1 MNTPFYPENY
11 DIIEGCKVYTF
22 YVEPMYKAGKDV
34 YPKKPRRTIASA
46 IKAAEDSFCTAVA
59 KLITSSRRRTA
70 LPDPEDR
77 SCLHTA
83 LRNICNDKF
92 LFLHLKT
99 AERIRPLRCF
109 FVV

>member
-46 IKAAEDSFCTAVA
+46 IKAARYTPFM
-59 KLITSSRRRTA
+59 
-70 LPDPEDR
+70 
-77 SCLHTA
+77 
-83 LRNICNDKF
+83 
-92 LFLHLKT
+92 
-99 AERIRPLRCF
+99 
-109 FVV
+109 

>member
-11 DIIEGCKVYTF
+11 DIIEGFKVYTF

-59 KLITSSRRRTA
+59 KLITSSRRRNA
-70 LPDPEDR
+70 KSRLSGEI
-77 SCLHTA
+77 S
-83 LRNICNDKF
+83 F
-92 LFLHLKT
+92 
-99 AERIRPLRCF
+99 
-109 FVV
+109 